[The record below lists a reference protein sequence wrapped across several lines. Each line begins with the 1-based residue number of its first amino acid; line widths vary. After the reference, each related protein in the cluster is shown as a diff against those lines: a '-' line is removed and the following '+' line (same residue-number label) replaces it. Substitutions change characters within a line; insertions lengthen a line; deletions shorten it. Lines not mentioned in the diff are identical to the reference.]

1 MELAL
6 RRSTVLLP
14 QDINGG
20 ITVKAKI
27 ITCLLAI
34 IMVWAYGTPAWAQLK
49 PGGSGASSGPISIS
63 ADRLETD
70 DPRGTVTF
78 IGAVVARQ
86 GEMTITCDTMKVHYI
101 TSEKPGLQAASS
113 DGGEGDPLRG
123 SDRQIDR
130 VECEG
135 NVKVVEGERLA
146 VGNKALYLAKSTPRR
161 IILTGQ
167 ARVWQGRDSVTGH
180 QVTYFLDESRSL
192 VESGGT
198 SGRDRERVRT
208 IYHQQDAQ

>member
-1 MELAL
+1 M
-6 RRSTVLLP
+6 
-14 QDINGG
+14 
-20 ITVKAKI
+20 KAKI
-27 ITCLLAI
+27 VTCLTAI
-34 IMVWAYGTPAWAQLK
+34 IMVWACGAPAWAQLK
-49 PGGSGASSGPISIS
+49 PGGSGSSSGPISIS

-70 DPRGTVTF
+70 DAKGMVTF
-78 IGAVVARQ
+78 IGGVVARQ

-101 TSEKPGLQAASS
+101 NSETPGSQTPSS
-113 DGGEGDPLRG
+113 DSGDDSLRG

-161 IILTGQ
+161 IVLTGQ

-192 VESGGT
+192 VESGGAA
-198 SGRDRERVRT
+198 GRDRERVRT
-208 IYHQQDAQ
+208 IYHQQDTK

>member
-1 MELAL
+1 MINFNYGGIAVKAVINKAKSIKGSSGVLCLAA
-6 RRSTVLLP
+6 VLLFFMSA
-14 QDINGG
+14 GS
-20 ITVKAKI
+20 AE
-27 ITCLLAI
+27 
-34 IMVWAYGTPAWAQLK
+34 AQLK
-49 PGGSGASSGPISIS
+49 PGGSGSSNGPISIS
-63 ADRLETD
+63 ADRLETND
-70 DPRGTVTF
+70 VQGLVTF

-86 GEMTITCDTMKVHYI
+86 GEMTITCDLMKVHYDQAEK
-101 TSEKPGLQAASS
+101 SEARPAAVES
-113 DGGEGDPLRG
+113 GDPLSG
-123 SDRQIDR
+123 SDRQINR

-192 VESGGT
+192 VESGAQP
-198 SGRDRERVRT
+198 GRERERVRT
-208 IYHQQDAQ
+208 IYHQEDAK

>member
-1 MELAL
+1 M
-6 RRSTVLLP
+6 
-14 QDINGG
+14 
-20 ITVKAKI
+20 VKVKF
-27 ITCLLAI
+27 ITCLTVLI
-34 IMVWAYGTPAWAQLK
+34 VVWACVSPVWAQLK
-49 PGGSGASSGPISIS
+49 PSGSGSSGGPISIS
-63 ADRLETD
+63 ADRLESD
-70 DPRGTVTF
+70 DPKGMVTF

-101 TSEKPGLQAASS
+101 NSKKPDPQTPSSE
-113 DGGEGDPLRG
+113 GGDDFRGD

-146 VGNKALYLAKSTPRR
+146 VGDKALYLAKSTPRR
-161 IILTGQ
+161 IVLTGQ

-192 VESGGT
+192 VESGGA
-198 SGRDRERVRT
+198 SGRERERVRT
-208 IYHQQDAQ
+208 IYHQQDVR